1 MRFLRVTTPTHLD
14 IREIVTL
21 GMTTKANTDKIG
33 HKGSGLKFTLAYL
46 HRLGGYLQARSV
58 DYYLRSEI
66 FTARIRDVDHQMIRL
81 RSAQGDQLWEA
92 HITTQAGADT
102 WTEPWFILREML
114 QNAIDEGG
122 EFGLVEEDTLPETVG
137 TILQIPLTPEL
148 EQAWAQKDRWM
159 QPRYPH
165 VAGRGHPDS
174 KGLYYHG
181 FLIYSA
187 GQKWKYSY
195 DVTPFLKRSQLSEDR
210 QLRNGDLQA
219 VFYQIAAEAGF
230 NALAPEIYEDAF
242 DLDQK
247 EDVHLLYEGVYH
259 HICSDRKAWG
269 GPDGFDLKRMEDVFH
284 KKFGGNA
291 AFHTHTLAE
300 NDPTAYYARAAGFV
314 PAKVPYRTGGI
325 LSNYSDIKALEAC
338 LPTLQ
343 QRLRK
348 VKNTDFTK
356 REKLKLA
363 MRLVRKI
370 QPPGIKVEVV
380 QRIRQEDRIECLA
393 LADPA
398 NQRIQVL
405 EELLEKDVPEIAK
418 ALIEEYAHIQTGSGD
433 MSMEL
438 QRGLIEVIYD
448 LLTRRRKV
456 SVENL
461 QTT

>member
-1 MRFLRVTTPTHLD
+1 V
-14 IREIVTL
+14 V
-21 GMTTKANTDKIG
+21 
-33 HKGSGLKFTLAYL
+33 
-46 HRLGGYLQARSV
+46 
-58 DYYLRSEI
+58 
-66 FTARIRDVDHQMIRL
+66 
-81 RSAQGDQLWEA
+81 
-92 HITTQAGADT
+92 
-102 WTEPWFILREML
+102 
-114 QNAIDEGG
+114 
-122 EFGLVEEDTLPETVG
+122 
-137 TILQIPLTPEL
+137 
-148 EQAWAQKDRWM
+148 
-159 QPRYPH
+159 
-165 VAGRGHPDS
+165 GRGHPDS

-210 QLRNGDLQA
+210 QLRNGDVQA
-219 VFYQIAAEAGF
+219 VFHQIAVEAGF

-247 EDVHLLYEGVYH
+247 EDVHLLYEGVYY

-269 GPDGFDLKRMEDVFH
+269 GPDGFDLKQMEDVFH

-325 LSNYSDIKALEAC
+325 LSGCSDIKALEAC

-380 QRIRQEDRIECLA
+380 QRIRQEDKIECLA

-398 NQRIQVL
+398 SQRIQVL

-438 QRGLIEVIYD
+438 QRGLIEIIYD
-448 LLTRRRKV
+448 LLIRRRKV

>member
-1 MRFLRVTTPTHLD
+1 MRFLRVTTPTRLD

-46 HRLGGYLQARSV
+46 HRLGGCLQARSV
-58 DYYLRSEI
+58 DYHLRSEL
-66 FTARIRDVDHQMIRL
+66 FTARIREVDHQMIRL
-81 RSAQGDQLWEA
+81 KSAEGDQIWEA

-122 EFGLVEEDTLPETVG
+122 QFGVVDEETLPETVG

-165 VAGRGHPDS
+165 VVGRGHPDS

-210 QLRNGDLQA
+210 QLRNGDVQA
-219 VFYQIAAEAGF
+219 VFHQIAVEAGF

-247 EDVHLLYEGVYH
+247 EDVHLLYEGVYY

-269 GPDGFDLKRMEDVFH
+269 GPDGFDLKQMEDVFH

-325 LSNYSDIKALEAC
+325 LSGCSSKPWRPAC
-338 LPTLQ
+338 
-343 QRLRK
+343 
-348 VKNTDFTK
+348 
-356 REKLKLA
+356 
-363 MRLVRKI
+363 
-370 QPPGIKVEVV
+370 PPSSNASA
-380 QRIRQEDRIECLA
+380 R
-393 LADPA
+393 
-398 NQRIQVL
+398 
-405 EELLEKDVPEIAK
+405 
-418 ALIEEYAHIQTGSGD
+418 
-433 MSMEL
+433 
-438 QRGLIEVIYD
+438 
-448 LLTRRRKV
+448 
-456 SVENL
+456 
-461 QTT
+461 